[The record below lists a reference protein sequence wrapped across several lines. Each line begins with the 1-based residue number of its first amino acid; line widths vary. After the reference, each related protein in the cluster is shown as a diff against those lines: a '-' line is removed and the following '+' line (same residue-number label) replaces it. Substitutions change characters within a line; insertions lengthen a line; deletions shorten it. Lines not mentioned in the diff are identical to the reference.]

1 MIKLAAPCD
10 LRWAPP
16 RLGKGHPS
24 SAPRRSDPPLTELA
38 PLSPRGRG
46 ADDPHPNFEK
56 GWCHF
61 LNVRDGDEPTFD
73 GAALQRRGCAVTG
86 RLSNERRPTEP
97 PRPRYRGSP
106 SRSGRSYLSA
116 PPSPVSTNGAQTVD
130 GRTRVGF
137 SDRASPSQL
146 GAVPRPGRLSGR
158 SSVRQGA
165 EFDGRDRGDRP
176 MRHEDRPGTG
186 VKKALASAG
195 QGAPYPI
202 HSRRD

>member
-1 MIKLAAPCD
+1 LVPGLRPVSIKGIQAA
-10 LRWAPP
+10 
-16 RLGKGHPS
+16 
-24 SAPRRSDPPLTELA
+24 APRRSDPPLTELA

-106 SRSGRSYLSA
+106 SRSGRSYLPA
-116 PPSPVSTNGAQTVD
+116 PPCQRARTAPRQWMGELGWVFRIEHRHLSSAQCHGPADCRVVLQFVEGAGYQ
-130 GRTRVGF
+130 
-137 SDRASPSQL
+137 
-146 GAVPRPGRLSGR
+146 
-158 SSVRQGA
+158 
-165 EFDGRDRGDRP
+165 FDGRDRGDRP

-202 HSRRD
+202 HTRRD